1 MGSDASEAKSE
12 ARLLR
17 EHEGCAASW
26 FLLHESFLLHEEP
39 GERST
44 FGRAEVPALG
54 TIGPAPEL
62 RVIRVGPLLPF
73 GAMSRLRSPPAAK
86 DER

>member
-1 MGSDASEAKSE
+1 MLGERRGWAT
-12 ARLLR
+12 
-17 EHEGCAASW
+17 SW
-26 FLLHESFLLHEEP
+26 FLLHDSILLREEP

-54 TIGPAPEL
+54 TIGAAPEEL

-73 GAMSRLRSPPAAK
+73 GAMSRLRSPPVAK

>member
-1 MGSDASEAKSE
+1 MIG
-12 ARLLR
+12 
-17 EHEGCAASW
+17 EHWDWAASC
-26 FLLHESFLLHEEP
+26 FLLPESFLLHEEP

-54 TIGPAPEL
+54 TIGAAPEEL
-62 RVIRVGPLLPF
+62 RVIRVGPLLLF
-73 GAMSRLRSPPAAK
+73 GAMSRLRSPPVAK